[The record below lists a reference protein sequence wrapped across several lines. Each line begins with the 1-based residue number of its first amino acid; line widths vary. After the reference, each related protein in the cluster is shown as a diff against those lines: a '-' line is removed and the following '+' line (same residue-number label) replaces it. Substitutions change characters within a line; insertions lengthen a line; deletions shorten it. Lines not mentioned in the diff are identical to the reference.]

1 MLTEEQKNG
10 EMKKKGEQKI
20 LYDENEHMRELIK
33 EIVTSHQQD
42 GYDKFE
48 KISMF
53 LREKNT
59 KLDNFQYIHPEKIKK
74 NIINIT
80 PLEKK
85 VILEEIKKSDKPIKQ
100 LNNYMEDIISQS
112 ELLEWGGI
120 SFNEIEWYKIRT
132 AIKKLLVENNCEFIR
147 FFGKIYGINSDYYII
162 QGLPRNYPMKNP
174 PIHVESKGNE
184 GINRYT
190 FWVSNSP
197 LEYWYELPDITPEQ
211 LVTSRKFKYYFTGNL
226 NSKVKS
232 FISFPGKEMHLL
244 KCQIVRILHSS
255 CIVPKGYLKISEN
268 FKEQLEGKVSEY
280 DEEFKSPSFEEMK
293 APEGENWVHEHAYI
307 FPNGKII
314 DPSIETQVDRFKS
327 ISEDEGYKIKE
338 GEGDNINEIDV
349 KYWKIKVV
357 GDNMMHNRANGDPI
371 THAIILIKNTRWP
384 GTLTVWK
391 EEKFCNIYVGFGS
404 KAIDSNYFPTQI
416 DKMDKDPNELE
427 EQKEP
432 FPEKEHPKPEEKK
445 EGEAEGGEGQ
455 EGNEEE
461 KKEEE
466 GEE

>member
-1 MLTEEQKNG
+1 MLTEDEKNG
-10 EMKKKGEQKI
+10 ENRPKSEQKI
-20 LYDENEHMRELIK
+20 LYDVNEHMRELIK
-33 EIVTSHQQD
+33 EIVTSHQKD

-59 KLDNFQYIHPEKIKK
+59 KLDNFQYIHPEKIIKTVV
-74 NIINIT
+74 NIT

-85 VILEEIKKSDKPIKQ
+85 TIIKEINKGEKEIKKI
-100 LNNYMEDIISQS
+100 NNYMEDILAQS

-120 SFNEIEWYKIRT
+120 SFSDVEWYKIRT
-132 AIKKLLVENNCEFIR
+132 AIKKLLIKNNCEFIR
-147 FFGKIYGINSDYYII
+147 FFGKIYGIHSDYYII

-174 PIHVESKGNE
+174 QIHVESKGNE

-211 LVTSRKFKYYFTGNL
+211 LVISRKFKYYLTGNL

-244 KCQIVRILHSS
+244 KCQIIRILHSS

-268 FKEQLEGKVSEY
+268 FKEQLEGKVTEY
-280 DEEFKSPSFEEMK
+280 DEEFKSPTFEEMK
-293 APEGENWVHEHAYI
+293 APECENWVHEHAYI
-307 FPNGKII
+307 FPNGKVI
-314 DPSIETQVDRFKS
+314 DPSVEAQVDRLKP

-338 GEGDNINEIDV
+338 GEGENINEIDV
-349 KYWKIKVV
+349 KYWKVKVV

-371 THAIILIKNTRWP
+371 THAIVLVKNTRWP

-391 EEKFCNIYVGFGS
+391 EEKFCNIYVGFGI

-416 DKMDKDPNELE
+416 DKMDKDPNDLE

-432 FPEKEHPKPEEKK
+432 FPEKEPPKPEEKK
-445 EGEAEGGEGQ
+445 EGEGEAG
-455 EGNEEE
+455 ENNEE

-466 GEE
+466 AEE

>member
-10 EMKKKGEQKI
+10 ESYKKGEKKL

-33 EIVTSHQQD
+33 EILTSHQEE

-59 KLDNFQYIHPEKIKK
+59 KLDNFQYVHPEKIIKHV
-74 NIINIT
+74 IDIT

-85 VILEEIKKSDKPIKQ
+85 AVLDDINKPDKSIKP
-100 LNNYMEDIISQS
+100 LNNYMEDILAQS
-112 ELLEWGGI
+112 KLFEWGGI
-120 SFNEIEWYKIRT
+120 SFNDLEWYKIRT
-132 AIKKLLVENNCEFIR
+132 AMKKLLIENNCEYIR
-147 FFGKIYGINSDYYII
+147 FFGKIFGIHSDYYII

-174 PIHVESKGNE
+174 PVHVESKGNE

-197 LEYWYELPDITPEQ
+197 LESWYELPDITAEQ
-211 LVTSRKFKYYFTGNL
+211 LVISRRFKYYFTGNL

-244 KCQIVRILHSS
+244 KCQIIRILHSS

-268 FKEQLEGKVSEY
+268 FKEQLEGKVTEY
-280 DEEFKSPSFEEMK
+280 DEEYKSPSFEEMK
-293 APEGENWVHEHAYI
+293 TNEGESWVHEHAYI
-307 FPNGKII
+307 FPNGKVI
-314 DPSIETQVDRFKS
+314 DPSVEAQVDRLKP

-338 GEGDNINEIDV
+338 GEGDNINEIDM
-349 KYWKIKVV
+349 KYWKVKVV

-371 THAIILIKNTRWP
+371 THAIVLVKNTRWP

-391 EEKFCNIYVGFGS
+391 EEKFSNIYVGFGI
-404 KAIDSNYFPTQI
+404 KAIDSNYYPTQI
-416 DKMDKDPNELE
+416 EKMDKDPNDLE

-432 FPEKEHPKPEEKK
+432 FPEKEPPKPEEKK
-445 EGEAEGGEGQ
+445 EGEGEG
-455 EGNEEE
+455 EGEGEEE

-466 GEE
+466 AEE

>member
-1 MLTEEQKNG
+1 MLTEDEKNG
-10 EMKKKGEQKI
+10 ENRPKSEQKI
-20 LYDENEHMRELIK
+20 LYDVNEHMRELIK
-33 EIVTSHQQD
+33 EIVTSHQKD

-59 KLDNFQYIHPEKIKK
+59 KLDNFQYIHPEKIIKTV
-74 NIINIT
+74 INIT

-85 VILEEIKKSDKPIKQ
+85 TIIKAINKGDKEIKKI
-100 LNNYMEDIISQS
+100 NNYMEDILAQS

-120 SFNEIEWYKIRT
+120 SFSDIEWYKIRA
-132 AIKKLLVENNCEFIR
+132 AIKKILIENNCEFIR
-147 FFGKIYGINSDYYII
+147 FFGKIYGIHSDYYII

-174 PIHVESKGNE
+174 QIHVESKGNE

-211 LVTSRKFKYYFTGNL
+211 LVISRKFKYYFTGNL

-232 FISFPGKEMHLL
+232 LISFPGKEMHLL
-244 KCQIVRILHSS
+244 KCQIIRILHSS

-268 FKEQLEGKVSEY
+268 FKEQLEGKVTEY
-280 DEEFKSPSFEEMK
+280 DEEFKSPTFEEMK
-293 APEGENWVHEHAYI
+293 APECENWVHEHAYI
-307 FPNGKII
+307 FPNGKVI
-314 DPSIETQVDRFKS
+314 DPSVEAQVDRLKS

-338 GEGDNINEIDV
+338 GEGENINEIDV
-349 KYWKIKVV
+349 KYWKVKVV

-371 THAIILIKNTRWP
+371 THAIVLVKNTRWP

-391 EEKFCNIYVGFGS
+391 EEKFCNIYVGFGI

-416 DKMDKDPNELE
+416 DKMDKDPNDLE

-432 FPEKEHPKPEEKK
+432 FPEKEPPKPEEKK
-445 EGEAEGGEGQ
+445 EGEGEAG
-455 EGNEEE
+455 ENNEE

-466 GEE
+466 AEE

>member
-10 EMKKKGEQKI
+10 EKNSKGEKKI
-20 LYDENEHMRELIK
+20 LYDVNEHMRELIK
-33 EIVTSHQQD
+33 EIVTSHQED

-59 KLDNFQYIHPEKIKK
+59 KLDNFQYVHPEKIIK
-74 NIINIT
+74 NVINVT

-85 VILEEIKKSDKPIKQ
+85 TILKEINKQDKSIKV
-100 LNNYMEDIISQS
+100 LNNYMEDILAQS
-112 ELLEWGGI
+112 ELLEWGGV
-120 SFNEIEWYKIRT
+120 SFNELEWYKIRIAT
-132 AIKKLLVENNCEFIR
+132 KKLLLENNCEYIR
-147 FFGKIYGINSDYYII
+147 FFGKIFGIHSDYYII

-174 PIHVESKGNE
+174 PVHVECKGSE

-197 LEYWYELPDITPEQ
+197 LESWYELPEITAEQ
-211 LVTSRKFKYYFTGNL
+211 LVISRRFKYYFTGNL
-226 NSKVKS
+226 NAKVKS
-232 FISFPGKEMHLL
+232 FIAFPGKEMHLL

-268 FKEQLEGKVSEY
+268 FKEQLEGKVTEY
-280 DEEFKSPSFEEMK
+280 DEEYKSPSFEEMK
-293 APEGENWVHEHAYI
+293 TNEGENWVHEQAYI
-307 FPNGKII
+307 FPNGKVI
-314 DPSIETQVDRFKS
+314 DPSVEAQVDRLKP

-338 GEGDNINEIDV
+338 GEGENINEIDM
-349 KYWKIKVV
+349 KYWKVKVV

-371 THAIILIKNTRWP
+371 THAIVLIKNTRWP
-384 GTLTVWK
+384 GTLTVWT
-391 EEKFCNIYVGFGS
+391 EEKFCNIYVGFGI

-416 DKMDKDPNELE
+416 DKMDKDPNDLE

-432 FPEKEHPKPEEKK
+432 FPEKEPSKPEEKK
-445 EGEAEGGEGQ
+445 EGEGEGEGG
-455 EGNEEE
+455 EE

-466 GEE
+466 GGEE